1 MSLFNIPKAK
11 SFGKLAIAATILPLF
26 LAGCQVKP
34 LYGTVAQETLA
45 IIDIADADTR
55 VEQVTR
61 NHLVFLNGGSQQGA
75 AEYNL
80 ELNVAIAAAGVL
92 DAGTDNNF
100 TAGRMTVSGSFK
112 LTRISDGEVI
122 RAAKRQTTA
131 QYDLPDQEF
140 AKIRAL
146 QDAENRAGRELA
158 EVIYADLTAAL
169 RK

>member
-1 MSLFNIPKAK
+1 MLFNIQQIK
-11 SFGKLAIAATILPLF
+11 SIVKSLALAATIPVF

-34 LYGTVAQETLA
+34 LYSSVSSEPVAV
-45 IIDIADADTR
+45 IDISQADTR
-55 VEQVTR
+55 IEQVTR
-61 NHLVFLNGGSQQGA
+61 NQLVFLNGGTQAGTP
-75 AEYNL
+75 EYRL
-80 ELNVAIAAAGVL
+80 DLNVNSSAAGVL

-100 TAGRMTVSGSFK
+100 TAGRMTVTGSFK
-112 LTRISDGEVI
+112 LTRLSDGELI
-122 RAAKRQTTA
+122 RSAKRQVTS

-158 EVIYADLTAAL
+158 DVIYADISAAI

>member
-1 MSLFNIPKAK
+1 MLFNIQQIK
-11 SFGKLAIAATILPLF
+11 SIVKPLAIAAFIPVF

-34 LYGTVAQETLA
+34 LYSSISGEKIAV
-45 IIDIADADTR
+45 IDISLADTR
-55 VEQVTR
+55 IEQVTR
-61 NHLVFLNGGSQQGA
+61 NELVFLNGGAQAGTP
-75 AEYNL
+75 EYRL
-80 ELNVAIAAAGVL
+80 DLNVIRSAAGVL

-100 TAGRMTVSGSFK
+100 TAGRMTVTGSFK
-112 LTRISDGEVI
+112 LTRLSDGELI
-122 RAAKRQTTA
+122 RSAKRQVTS

-158 EVIYADLTAAL
+158 NVIYADISAAI